1 MKYKLAIG
9 NVITFEVAGKL
20 TETATQAKNF
30 KFKLTCERLDQDS
43 MSARMQDQ
51 GESLKD
57 FLASVTTGWA
67 EQRLVLNEDDTPAE
81 FCPEAFTAM
90 LSLAGMPM
98 FLYQAYVKAVAVK
111 EKN

>member
-1 MKYKLAIG
+1 MKYILDIG
-9 NVITFEVAGKL
+9 NVITFEVSGKL
-20 TETATQAKNF
+20 TETITQSKTF
-30 KFKLTCERLDQDS
+30 KFKLTCERLDQET

-67 EQRLVLNEDDTPAE
+67 DQRLVLNEDRTPAE
-81 FCPEAFTAM
+81 FNPESFGAL

-98 FLYQAYVKAVAVK
+98 FLYQAYIKAVAVK